1 MEKVLE
7 TERTYLRK
15 LSFDDAQNFFD
26 LNSDKE
32 VIKYTGD
39 KSFENVDEA
48 KSFLLNYDH
57 YDTYGYGRWA
67 VIEKKSDELI
77 GWCGLKF
84 NQKTEE
90 IDLGFRFFK
99 KYWNQGFATETA
111 QACLQYGFNE
121 LKIVRIIGRAMT
133 ENKASISVLQKIG
146 MQYIGKTTCSLH
158 DAELFEIINSN
169 E

>member
-15 LSFDDAQNFFD
+15 LSVDDAKNFFD
-26 LNSDKE
+26 LNSDNE

-39 KSFENVDEA
+39 SAFENVDEA

-57 YDTYGYGRWA
+57 FDTYGYGRWA
-67 VIEKKSDELI
+67 VIEKKSNKFI

-84 NQKTEE
+84 NPKTEE
-90 IDLGFRFFK
+90 VDLGFRFFK

-111 QACLQYGFNE
+111 QACLQYGFNV
-121 LKIVRIIGRAMT
+121 LKIPRIIGRAMI

-146 MQYIGKTTCSLH
+146 MQYISKTTFSLN
-158 DAELFEIINSN
+158 DAKLFEIINSN